1 MKSHGQRG
9 YTNGKATIPSRLA
22 SSPRS
27 GRKLPRNYLLRI
39 SFNISNFRMTSQIWT
54 ILSIFTEGKQY
65 GNYQNKSSALLTQVN

>member
-22 SSPRS
+22 SPPRS

-54 ILSIFTEGKQY
+54 ILSSFDEGNTY
-65 GNYQNKSSALLTQVN
+65 GIHLNKSSALLTQVN